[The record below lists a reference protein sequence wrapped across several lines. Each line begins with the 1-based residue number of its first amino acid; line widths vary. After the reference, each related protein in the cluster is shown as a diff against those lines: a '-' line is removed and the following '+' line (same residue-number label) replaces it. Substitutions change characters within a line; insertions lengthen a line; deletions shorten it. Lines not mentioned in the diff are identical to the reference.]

1 MNTEI
6 HMKTPKDIAIMLL
19 KATTMTDDAV
29 FFNINLPRYT
39 SVDYY
44 RIACH
49 ILFECKRCGTCC
61 ITGDP
66 IRLDHK
72 DVVQI
77 AKYKK
82 IPISKAIKKYTIPD
96 PDKPGVMDFKHV
108 RPCKFYDKEMKSCM
122 IYSVRPWSCRIFPF
136 LGIYDAEDK
145 VKIHESCPGSLETA
159 RILSSALKEA
169 YQNAIYC
176 CPDKNEVK
184 LAKEKLRAILDKI

>member
-6 HMKTPKDIAIMLL
+6 HMKTPKDIAIILL
-19 KATTMTDDAV
+19 KATIMTDDAV

-49 ILFECKRCGTCC
+49 ILFKCKKCGTCC

-72 DVVQI
+72 DIVQI

-82 IPISKAIKKYTIPD
+82 IPISKAIKKYTVSD
-96 PDKPGVMDFKHV
+96 PDKP
-108 RPCKFYDKEMKSCM
+108 E
-122 IYSVRPWSCRIFPF
+122 
-136 LGIYDAEDK
+136 
-145 VKIHESCPGSLETA
+145 
-159 RILSSALKEA
+159 
-169 YQNAIYC
+169 
-176 CPDKNEVK
+176 
-184 LAKEKLRAILDKI
+184 